1 MTDGESHIASDPS
14 ARGRIADIAAANGW
28 TEMYGDIA
36 SNVRIYER
44 ADLTILVGYMP
55 SGSVNGASR
64 LQTPDGVPVVKLDE
78 LLQRDRDKAAQ
89 VQAWLQEPA

>member
-1 MTDGESHIASDPS
+1 MTDGESHVASDPS
-14 ARGRIADIAAANGW
+14 ARGRIADTAAANGW

-44 ADLTILVGYMP
+44 SDRTILVGYMP

-64 LQTPDGVPVVKLDE
+64 LQTRDDIPVVKLDE
-78 LLQRDRDKAAQ
+78 LTQLDHDKATQ
-89 VQAWLQEPA
+89 VGAWLTEPA